1 MGLVPFVS
9 LDWILNGF
17 CVLIWFEL
25 EFIIVDCNV
34 SKEMG

>member
-25 EFIIVDCNV
+25 EFCYC
-34 SKEMG
+34 